1 MVNDRDT
8 PWYRQVDG
16 RQRRAFAATFLG
28 WTLDGFD
35 FSILTFILIDIQN
48 SFTVD
53 AALAGALGT
62 VTLFF
67 RLAGGLGAGMMADR
81 WGRKLPLML
90 SILWFSLFAF
100 LSGFSTSYAVLFACR
115 ALFGIGMGGVWAAG
129 MPLTLEHWPTRL
141 RGLASGLLQGGWF
154 WGYMLAALAFSTVYP
169 LFSAVPDPFSG
180 SPESTLGWRV
190 LFWIGGVPA
199 FLVLWIRTGV
209 EESPVW
215 LERQRYLGE
224 RGREELQ
231 DRVSLVRLLQPD
243 LLWATLQSSLLM
255 SAFMFSY
262 YSISFWYPTFLLD
275 AGVEPLRYVVGFT
288 AGAIVGI
295 AVWGRA
301 SEGALGRR
309 GTVSLA
315 ALLGV
320 ALAPVFLAASGPAQL
335 LAGAVLMGATGG
347 GIWGMAPAYLTER
360 FPTAVRGVGPG
371 LSYHVGAAA
380 GSATPLVLGQLQ
392 DGGMTTRGAMT
403 ACIVA
408 GGLLVAAVIWLG
420 PETRGRR
427 FHAVDEA
434 DAGEEAAEKADETA

>member
-1 MVNDRDT
+1 MVNHPDT
-8 PWYRQVDG
+8 PWSRQVDG

-28 WTLDGFD
+28 WTLDAFD
-35 FSILTFILIDIQN
+35 FTIVTFILIDIQN

-67 RLAGGLGAGMMADR
+67 RLVGGFGAGLMADR

-100 LSGFSTSYAVLFACR
+100 LSGFSTSYTVLFACR
-115 ALFGIGMGGVWAAG
+115 ALFGVGMGGVWAAG
-129 MPLTLEHWPTRL
+129 MPLALEHWPTRL

-154 WGYMLAALAFSTVYP
+154 WGYMLSALVFSLVYP
-169 LFSAVPDPFSG
+169 MFDAAPDPFG
-180 SPESTLGWRV
+180 ASPDSTVGWRV
-190 LFWIGGVPA
+190 LFWLGGLPA
-199 FLVLWIRTGV
+199 LLVLWIRRGV
-209 EESPVW
+209 HESPVW
-215 LERQRYLGE
+215 LERQQYLKT
-224 RGREELQ
+224 REGQELA
-231 DRVSLVRLLQPD
+231 DRVSLLRLLQPD
-243 LLWATLQSSLLM
+243 LLWVTVQSSLLM

-262 YSISFWYPTFLLD
+262 YAISFWYPTFLRGI
-275 AGVEPLRYVVGFT
+275 GVDPLPYMVAFN
-288 AGAIVGI
+288 AGAILGI

-301 SEGALGRR
+301 SEGVLGRR
-309 GTVSLA
+309 GAVSLA
-315 ALLGV
+315 AVLGV
-320 ALAPVFLAASGPAQL
+320 IFAPLFLSDAGTARL

-347 GIWGMAPAYLTER
+347 GIWGMAPAYLAER

-380 GSATPLVLGQLQ
+380 GSATPFVLGQLQ
-392 DGGMTTRGAMT
+392 DGGMTTDAAMMS
-403 ACIVA
+403 CIVA

-427 FHAVDEA
+427 FRAVDEN
-434 DAGEEAAEKADETA
+434 EAAE